1 MIPTISSKD
10 NNDGSRLVI
19 FGAGQVALPLA
30 MFAKEVGFRILVA
43 DSTDEQCNAER
54 FPMADELIVCDLTDI
69 KSSITLTE
77 NDYCVIMT
85 PDHAFDYDLQ
95 NQVLRGDFAYVG
107 VIGNAKKAPEVQQK
121 LREAGVSDDAIS
133 LIHTPVGLDLHCAT
147 VEEIALSIAAQ
158 LVLCRAQNR
167 EEK

>member
-1 MIPTISSKD
+1 
-10 NNDGSRLVI
+10 
-19 FGAGQVALPLA
+19 
-30 MFAKEVGFRILVA
+30 
-43 DSTDEQCNAER
+43 AER

-121 LREAGVSDDAIS
+121 LREAGVSDEAIS
-133 LIHTPVGLDLHCAT
+133 QIHTPVGLDLHCAT